1 MATLIPDNIAFKIR
15 RFTENKEHYF
25 IMMKGPVHQ
34 EDITNINIYT
44 ELQNA

>member
-1 MATLIPDNIAFKIR
+1 MATLIPDNIAFKTR

-34 EDITNINIYT
+34 EDININIYT
-44 ELQNA
+44 ELQNT